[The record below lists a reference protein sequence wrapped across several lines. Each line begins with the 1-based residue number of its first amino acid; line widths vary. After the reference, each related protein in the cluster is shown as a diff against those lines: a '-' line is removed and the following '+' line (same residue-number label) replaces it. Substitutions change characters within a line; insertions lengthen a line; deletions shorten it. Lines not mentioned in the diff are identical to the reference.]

1 MLSFNAPLV
10 SFDLRALKCSTC
22 FVDKSLSAHKRFT
35 TPLNFEPMHKDGI
48 QVLWRTSY
56 TSSLGLLQ
64 LGKVV

>member
-48 QVLWRTSY
+48 QVL
-56 TSSLGLLQ
+56 
-64 LGKVV
+64 